1 MHYTVTKSLVMH
13 AFKNSSGRTVVCK
26 CADALRM
33 FAIDIQCEH
42 GSIVATQL
50 TLPVVPTYGNE
61 ILYLFSS
68 FVKVLLNSQK
78 E

>member
-13 AFKNSSGRTVVCK
+13 AFKNSRGRTVVCK

-33 FAIDIQCEH
+33 FAIDIQCEL

-50 TLPVVPTYGNE
+50 TLPVVTY
-61 ILYLFSS
+61 IW
-68 FVKVLLNSQK
+68 K
-78 E
+78 